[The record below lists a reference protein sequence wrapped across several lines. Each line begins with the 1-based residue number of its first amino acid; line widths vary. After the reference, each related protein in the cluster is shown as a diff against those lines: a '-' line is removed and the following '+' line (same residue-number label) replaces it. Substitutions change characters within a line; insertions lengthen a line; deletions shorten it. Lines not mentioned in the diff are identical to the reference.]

1 MITPPAWAGLSQ
13 ETIEDVMRVTVTE
26 GSTVTLKLYLNKPVA
41 KAELQ
46 SRDLTTIA
54 LTPLATAAS
63 PAEKAGD
70 GKSAAAESA
79 VISQPSSAVMEATMV
94 VTDSNV
100 WTVLLEDSEGRKPK
114 DEEQITIKVVF
125 NQPAK
130 IKPTFPGRDTNVS
143 PLQEFLVEAQASDDF
158 NLVDYG
164 LQFSLSG
171 GETKE
176 FSLKAPAPTSAATDM
191 ATKPAEVSP
200 STPVVVEPLLAAKLS
215 HEIEMETLNAAPDDL
230 VTYSFWATDIAAD
243 GTERRSYSD
252 LVFAEVRR
260 FEEIFREAQQGG
272 EQQQQQQQSQ
282 SQQQQGSEIDG
293 VLKLQKEIISA
304 TWNTIRAEVP
314 SRRNGTLAE
323 DVETIAE
330 SQGEAKN
337 QLQAAMEKLQG
348 DPKTAALAAR
358 AMEEMTAARSKLQ
371 DVSAGTEGARLADAM
386 TTEQVIVQTLLK
398 LRVAETQVRQQQ
410 QSQGGGG
417 GGGSS
422 ASQQQMQQLELDND
436 RNRYESER
444 QAQQQQQEE
453 QK

>member
-1 MITPPAWAGLSQ
+1 
-13 ETIEDVMRVTVTE
+13 V
-26 GSTVTLKLYLNKPVA
+26 LN
-41 KAELQ
+41 L
-46 SRDLTTIA
+46 RC
-54 LTPLATAAS
+54 
-63 PAEKAGD
+63 
-70 GKSAAAESA
+70 
-79 VISQPSSAVMEATMV
+79 SQPVSAVMEATMV

-176 FSLKAPAPTSAATDM
+176 FSLKAPAATSVATDV
-191 ATKPAEVSP
+191 AVSP
-200 STPVVVEPLLAAKLS
+200 DGASQAVPALPLNRCWPRTLS

-252 LVFAEVRR
+252 IVFAEVRR

-272 EQQQQQQQSQ
+272 EQQQQQQQQ
-282 SQQQQGSEIDG
+282 NQQQQQQGSAVDG

-314 SRRNGTLAE
+314 SRRNGTFAQ

-337 QLQAAMEKLQG
+337 QLQAAMEELQS

-398 LRVAETQVRQQQ
+398 AASCGNAGSTATAKSGRRRWWRQQCLAATDAATGTRQ
-410 QSQGGGG
+410 QS
-417 GGGSS
+417 
-422 ASQQQMQQLELDND
+422 
-436 RNRYESER
+436 ESL
-444 QAQQQQQEE
+444 
-453 QK
+453 